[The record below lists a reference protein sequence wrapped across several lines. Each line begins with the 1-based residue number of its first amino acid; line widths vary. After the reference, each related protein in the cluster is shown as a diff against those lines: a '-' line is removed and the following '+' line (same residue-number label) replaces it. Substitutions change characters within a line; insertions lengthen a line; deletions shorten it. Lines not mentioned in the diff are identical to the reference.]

1 MIAIAR
7 LVAITSLCTFSVA
20 CSTSSVQT
28 ACERAERVLQIA
40 APFLSAAP
48 ASVQAAATALG
59 AGSHTCGSAEYAA
72 VRQAA
77 LETII
82 AFLRQKSVKAD

>member
-1 MIAIAR
+1 MPRFLTAA
-7 LVAITSLCTFSVA
+7 ALCALTG
-20 CSTSSVQT
+20 CSTANVQS

-40 APFLSAAP
+40 APFLSTAP
-48 ASVQAAATALG
+48 ASVQTAVTALG
-59 AGSHTCGSAEYAA
+59 ASSHMCGSAEYAA

-82 AFLRQKSVKAD
+82 AFLRQQGVKAD